1 MNHLREQLLKL
12 MRGKNYRP
20 MNKSEL
26 ARKLGIHSSERRE
39 LRIVLSKLEK
49 EGKLVVGSKSRYKLR
64 ETALVQL
71 VGTLRYQPNGNA
83 WFYPTQSDEG
93 NLATGMDI
101 KKHDRIFV
109 DSRDM
114 NVAMDGDIVR
124 LKVTRVGVPKWK
136 QFADKGKKKY
146 DKKGRPIKQRP
157 QPQEELKEEAAG
169 KVTKVLERKNATVIG
184 IYREEGRFCYVE
196 PEMKGLPGGIDLLE
210 TGNAKPGQLVAVEIV
225 QWTHR
230 YAAPVGKVIKV
241 IGYPDAP
248 GVDIISVIH
257 KHNLRVEFEPEVQ
270 KEADAVSESISAEEY
285 ERREDWREKMV
296 LTVDPG
302 DAKDHDDAVLVE
314 ELDDGWRLAV
324 HIADVSHYVTPHSA
338 LDKEAELRGNSTYL
352 VDRVL
357 PMLPVKLSNNV
368 CSLRLGVDRLTKC
381 AVMEFD
387 RNGERRSAYFCD
399 AVINS
404 KAKLAYE
411 EAQVLIKEGG
421 GGDVG
426 ESIRTAW
433 GLADVLRKRRFAQG
447 ALDLDFPE
455 VKVVLDEETKKPI
468 EIKELV
474 YDESHQMIEEFM
486 LAANEAVAVEL
497 KMKRKNAIHRIHEDP
512 DADRLNE
519 FAEIARI
526 HGFNAGDLTN
536 KNHIQ
541 ELLKQAKGTAVEQS
555 IKLGL
560 LKSLKRA
567 AYSVD
572 MLGHYGLAKMDY
584 CHFTSPIRRYADLIV
599 HRALQSLLVNSPEK
613 PVRLPK
619 SQKLEE
625 IAQHISDTERNSA
638 EAENA
643 TKRMKMMEYL
653 FMLAQQDHAPTFE
666 ALITDVRRMGI
677 FVEITDMQV
686 KGLVKKE
693 EFPQG
698 KWNFEQSVMA
708 FRDFKSQREFRLG
721 QKVKVKIARV
731 NMEKQLV
738 DFYLAES

>member
-1 MNHLREQLLKL
+1 MNDLRKQLLKL
-12 MRGKNYRP
+12 MQGKSYRP

-26 ARKLGIHSSERRE
+26 ARNLGIDSSERRE
-39 LRIVLSKLEK
+39 LRIQLTKLEK
-49 EGKLVVGSKSRYKLR
+49 EGRVVIGAKSRYKLR

-71 VGTLRYQPNGNA
+71 VGILRYQPNGNA

-101 KKHDRIFV
+101 KKHDRVFV
-109 DSRDM
+109 DNRDM
-114 NVAMDGDIVR
+114 GVALDGDLVR
-124 LKVTRVGVPKWK
+124 VKITRIGVPRWK
-136 QFADKGKKKY
+136 QYADKGKKQY
-146 DKKGRPIKQRP
+146 DKRGRPIKSKA
-157 QPQEELKEEAAG
+157 QPKEDAKEEAAG
-169 KVTKVLERKNATVIG
+169 KVTKVLERKNTTIIG

-196 PEMKGLPGGIDLLE
+196 PEMKGLPGGIDLLDA
-210 TGNAKPGQLVAVEIV
+210 GLAKPGQLVAVEIV
-225 QWTHR
+225 EWAHR
-230 YAAPVGKVIKV
+230 NATPVGKVIKV

-257 KHNLRVEFEPEVQ
+257 KHNLRVEFESEVQ
-270 KEADAVSESISAEEY
+270 KEADAVSEVISDEEY
-285 ERREDWREKMV
+285 ARREDWRDKLV

-314 ELDDGWRLAV
+314 ELEDGWRLAV

-338 LDKEAELRGNSTYL
+338 LDKEAQLRGNSTYL

-387 RNGERRSAYFCD
+387 RRGERRKVYFCD

-411 EAQVLIKEGG
+411 EAQVLIKGDGG
-421 GGDVG
+421 GEVGDA
-426 ESIRTAW
+426 IRTAW
-433 GLADVLRKRRFAQG
+433 GLADVLRKRRFAHG

-497 KMKRKNAIHRIHEDP
+497 KMKRKNAVHRIHEDP

-536 KNHIQ
+536 KKHIQ
-541 ELLKQAKGTAVEQS
+541 ELLKQAKGSAVEQS

-567 AYSVD
+567 AYSIE

-599 HRALQSLLVNSPEK
+599 HRALQSLLVNPPVN

-619 SQKLEE
+619 STKLEE

-653 FMLAQQDHAPTFE
+653 FMLAQQDDPPVFE

-677 FVEITDMQV
+677 FVEITNMQV

-698 KWNFEQSVMA
+698 RWNFEQGVMA
-708 FRDFKSQREFRLG
+708 FRDYQSQNELRLG

-738 DFYLAES
+738 DFTIVVS

>member
-1 MNHLREQLLKL
+1 MKDLREQLLKL
-12 MRGKNYRP
+12 MRGKSYRP
-20 MNKSEL
+20 MDKMEL
-26 ARKLGIHSSERRE
+26 ASKLGIDSSERRA
-39 LRIVLSKLEK
+39 LRIQLTKLEK
-49 EGKLVVGSKSRYKLR
+49 EGKVVIVSKGRYKLR
-64 ETALVQL
+64 ETAVVYL

-83 WFYPTQSDEG
+83 WFYPTQGEEG
-93 NLATGMDI
+93 NVATGMDI
-101 KKHDRIFV
+101 KKHDRVFV
-109 DSRDM
+109 DNRDM
-114 NVAMDGDIVR
+114 GVAMDGDLVR
-124 LKVTRVGVPKWK
+124 VKITRIGVPRWK
-136 QFADKGKKKY
+136 QFADRGKKKY
-146 DKKGRPIKQRP
+146 DKRGRPIKEKP
-157 QPQEELKEEAAG
+157 QPKEDVKEEAAG
-169 KVTKVLERKNATVIG
+169 KVTKILERKSSTVIG
-184 IYREEGRFCYVE
+184 VYREDGRFCYVE
-196 PEMKGLPGGIDLLE
+196 PEMKGLPGGIDLLDAGE
-210 TGNAKPGQLVAVEIV
+210 AKPGQLVAVEV
-225 QWTHR
+225 VAWSNRHET
-230 YAAPVGKVIKV
+230 PVGKVTKV

-270 KEADAVSESISAEEY
+270 KEADAVSEVISNEEY
-285 ERREDWREKMV
+285 ARREDWREQLV

-338 LDKEAELRGNSTYL
+338 LDKEAQLRGNSTYL

-387 RNGERRSAYFCD
+387 RRGERRKAYFCD

-411 EAQVLIKEGG
+411 EAQVLIKGSGG
-421 GGDVG
+421 GEVGDA
-426 ESIRTAW
+426 IRTAW
-433 GLADVLRKRRFAQG
+433 GLADVLRKRRFSHG

-455 VKVVLDEETKKPI
+455 VKVVLDEKTKKPI
-468 EIKELV
+468 EVKELV

-497 KMKRKNAIHRIHEDP
+497 KMKRKTAIHRIHEDP

-536 KNHIQ
+536 KKHIQ
-541 ELLKQAKGTAVEQS
+541 ALLKQAKGSPVEQS

-567 AYSVD
+567 AYSIE

-599 HRALQSLLVNSPEK
+599 HRALQTQLVNPPAD

-619 SQKLEE
+619 AGKLEE
-625 IAQHISDTERNSA
+625 IAQHISDTERKSA

-653 FMLAQQDHAPTFE
+653 FMLTQQDQAPIFE
-666 ALITDVRRMGI
+666 ALITDVRRMGL
-677 FVEITDMQV
+677 FVEITNMQV

-698 KWNFEQSVMA
+698 NWNFEQGVMA
-708 FRDFKSQREFRLG
+708 FRDLKSQNELRLG

-738 DFYLAES
+738 DFYIADS